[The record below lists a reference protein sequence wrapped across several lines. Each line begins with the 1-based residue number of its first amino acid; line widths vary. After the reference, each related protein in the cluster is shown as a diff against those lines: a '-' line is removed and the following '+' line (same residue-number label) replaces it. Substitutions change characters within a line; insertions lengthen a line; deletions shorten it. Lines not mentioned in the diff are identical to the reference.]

1 MIDTGAEAARERVA
15 VAGVHTGSGD
25 VLRDTTDESMR
36 ELCEL
41 VKTAGGEVVLE
52 SVQNR
57 ADIESG
63 TYMGEGK
70 LSELAE
76 AVAANDIDTVVFD
89 DELTGVQ
96 LRNIADILNVKVLD
110 RSMLILDIFAMHA
123 RSGEGKLQVELAQQ
137 KYRLPRLR
145 GLGVQLSR
153 TGGGIGTRGPGE
165 TKLESDRRHI
175 RRRINA
181 LEEELTEIEKR
192 RGLLRKR
199 RKKDGVI
206 TAALVGYTNAGKST
220 LLNALTDAGVLA
232 ENKLFAT
239 LDATSRAIELEDGR
253 KLLLVDTVGFIRKL
267 PHHLIEA
274 FKSTM
279 EEAAGADVL
288 LHVIDAENQHCE
300 EHIRVVNSVLADV
313 GASSVPTLAVFNKCD
328 APGANP
334 PSMAEGSDA
343 TVCISA
349 KLRTGFDRLLRELAR
364 LAPGRRERVT
374 ATIPYSEGALLAR
387 LHSEQKILS
396 EEYTNEGTKITL
408 LADEQ
413 AFAAIRDYAEREA
426 DADVAKGE
434 LQDDK
439 PRG

>member
-206 TAALVGYTNAGKST
+206 TAALVGYTNAG
-220 LLNALTDAGVLA
+220 NRRG
-232 ENKLFAT
+232 
-239 LDATSRAIELEDGR
+239 RARR
-253 KLLLVDTVGFIRKL
+253 K
-267 PHHLIEA
+267 
-274 FKSTM
+274 
-279 EEAAGADVL
+279 
-288 LHVIDAENQHCE
+288 
-300 EHIRVVNSVLADV
+300 
-313 GASSVPTLAVFNKCD
+313 
-328 APGANP
+328 
-334 PSMAEGSDA
+334 
-343 TVCISA
+343 
-349 KLRTGFDRLLRELAR
+349 
-364 LAPGRRERVT
+364 
-374 ATIPYSEGALLAR
+374 
-387 LHSEQKILS
+387 
-396 EEYTNEGTKITL
+396 
-408 LADEQ
+408 Q
-413 AFAAIRDYAEREA
+413 AFRDARCDLA
-426 DADVAKGE
+426 GD
-434 LQDDK
+434 
-439 PRG
+439 